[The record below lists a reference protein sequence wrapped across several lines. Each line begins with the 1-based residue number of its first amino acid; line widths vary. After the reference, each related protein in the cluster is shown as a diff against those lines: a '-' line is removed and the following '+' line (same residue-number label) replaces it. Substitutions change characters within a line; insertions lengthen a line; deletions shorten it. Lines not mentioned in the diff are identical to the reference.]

1 MTTEE
6 KLYTLRYKKDD
17 ESHLAIADANK
28 CLECTAKYGEPQPC
42 VSICPANVFSWQNN
56 KIIVSYENCVE
67 CGASRISCPYDNIIW
82 KYPRFGKGIA
92 LRYG

>member
-1 MTTEE
+1 MRTEE

-17 ESHLAIADANK
+17 VSHLAIKDVNT

-42 VSICPANVFSWQNN
+42 VSICPANVFTWENN
-56 KIIVSYENCVE
+56 RIVIGYENCVE
-67 CGASRISCPYDNIIW
+67 CGASRISCPYDNIDW

-92 LRYG
+92 LRYA